1 MQPTSALPNKCN
13 STTTIVNTI
22 TGNLDPPA
30 PRLRH
35 IVVRISLG
43 MVHAFLLAGLVSK
56 RQSSRTNLEQHLNTR
71 EEIDVRDV
79 LSIRRGTS
87 FRPPVG
93 SRCLDLDQPP
103 VAAYSNIAS
112 DCNYAHS
119 NATAA
124 PLLIQRIDT
133 PTCRYAQRNQDVS
146 SPCCTISNCHC
157 RNLPRSAV
165 VAHLTDLLT

>member
-1 MQPTSALPNKCN
+1 M
-13 STTTIVNTI
+13 
-22 TGNLDPPA
+22 
-30 PRLRH
+30 H
-35 IVVRISLG
+35 F
-43 MVHAFLLAGLVSK
+43 FLLGSCPSDSLPE
-56 RQSSRTNLEQHLNTR
+56 QILEQHLNTR

-79 LSIRRGTS
+79 LSIRGTS

-93 SRCLDLDQPP
+93 SRCPDLDQPP

-124 PLLIQRIDT
+124 PLLNQRIDT